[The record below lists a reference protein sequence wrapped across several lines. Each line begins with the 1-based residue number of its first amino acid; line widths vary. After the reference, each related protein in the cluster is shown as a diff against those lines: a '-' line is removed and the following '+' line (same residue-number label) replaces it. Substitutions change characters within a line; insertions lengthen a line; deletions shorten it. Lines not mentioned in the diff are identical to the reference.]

1 MPRHYPVPSARDPEC
16 GTSPLFVICFLSV
29 LLCLTTGCR
38 GGAVPPATPTDQ
50 ANRNAAPS
58 PTQAETA
65 AADAVDKGDLKF
77 RYQPRKGI
85 RAGAASRKVGSN
97 PEAVERIIAT
107 LNERIAL
114 PFDITV
120 ASEDCDGPDAFYDP
134 ETHQLTVCHQLVD
147 EYYDLFSR
155 KVKDKAKLD
164 DVVRGAVASTF
175 FHELGHALVD
185 AWQIPITG
193 KEEDA
198 VDQLSTLVL
207 IDRTEEGEQMALD
220 GALSFKLYA
229 DQDKGLEKIYWD
241 EHSLDEQRFYDTIC
255 LVYGHDPEKYA
266 YLVKDGTL
274 PEERAE
280 LCRED
285 FPKIERSWRK
295 LLSPYFKKSP
305 GAESNLKLK

>member
-1 MPRHYPVPSARDPEC
+1 MRNHSVPSARDTGGDSGPAF
-16 GTSPLFVICFLSV
+16 LILFLSA
-29 LLCLTTGCR
+29 LLCLTAGCHNE
-38 GGAVPPATPTDQ
+38 AAPPAAPDEG
-50 ANRNAAPS
+50 ANRNAALS
-58 PTQAETA
+58 PGQAERA

-77 RYQPRKGI
+77 RYQPRKGF

-97 PEAVERIIAT
+97 QEAVEKIIAT
-107 LNERIAL
+107 LNDRIAL
-114 PFDITV
+114 PFDIV
-120 ASEDCDGPDAFYDP
+120 VSAEDCDGPDAFYAA
-134 ETHQLTVCHQLVD
+134 ETHQLTICHQLVD

-155 KVKDKAKLD
+155 KVKDKAKLED
-164 DVVRGAVASTF
+164 AVRGAVASTF

-185 AWQIPITG
+185 AWQLPITG

-229 DQDKGLEKIYWD
+229 DLDKYEKKIYWD

-255 LVYGHDPEKYA
+255 LIYGHDPDKYA

-274 PEERAE
+274 PDERAE

-285 FPKIERSWRK
+285 FPKIERSWRQ
-295 LLSPYFKKSP
+295 LLSPYIKKP
-305 GAESNLKLK
+305 AEADSNLRLK